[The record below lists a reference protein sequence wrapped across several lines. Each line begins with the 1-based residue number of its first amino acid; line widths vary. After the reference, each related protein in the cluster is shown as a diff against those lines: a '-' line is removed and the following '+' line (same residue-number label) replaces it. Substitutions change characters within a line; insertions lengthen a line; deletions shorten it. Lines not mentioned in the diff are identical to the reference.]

1 MTTVLWCRQP
11 LCIITPQ
18 LELAKRKKQKVVT
31 CCVLYFR
38 PDKCNPIYF
47 QIVKMLVVLIV
58 IFGVCWLPYHVY
70 FLYSYHYPDVRSL
83 PYIQH
88 VFLGFYWCAMAHS
101 MVNPIVYYF
110 MNPKYVVYH
119 TKNPALLHILH
130 SRFRHYYKHIL
141 TFRWLHS
148 RQPDAPTGLIMASTF
163 GLKVAAHLALDHET
177 AHDIELEMEDEVGNE
192 TGNRAAT
199 ATRASLKIDRIPSRT
214 MQTSSLAS
222 SITSRRKVLSLGNTV
237 PDPDIVITTQIED
250 QLTPVSETV
259 KDNLVLPSP
268 VLSHHSKVLLLKI
281 QFAN

>member
-1 MTTVLWCRQP
+1 
-11 LCIITPQ
+11 
-18 LELAKRKKQKVVT
+18 
-31 CCVLYFR
+31 
-38 PDKCNPIYF
+38 
-47 QIVKMLVVLIV
+47 
-58 IFGVCWLPYHVY
+58 
-70 FLYSYHYPDVRSL
+70 
-83 PYIQH
+83 
-88 VFLGFYWCAMAHS
+88 
-101 MVNPIVYYF
+101 
-110 MNPKYVVYH
+110 
-119 TKNPALLHILH
+119 
-130 SRFRHYYKHIL
+130 
-141 TFRWLHS
+141 
-148 RQPDAPTGLIMASTF
+148 MASTF

-214 MQTSSLAS
+214 TQTSSLAS